1 MELIIDTSSRY
12 AAVGLSDDGRSLI
25 ELYWRS
31 ERNHSVELAPAINR
45 ILEQARI
52 GIPDLDAVITADGPG
67 AFSALRVG
75 MSAAKAIAAA
85 RSIPLAT
92 VGTLDAE
99 MQPYRALGIP
109 LCAIASAG
117 RNRLYVGRSDD
128 KGAGCDLEVQSIAE
142 FLDDVSIGASGG
154 ASGGAFYCGES
165 SAELADDI
173 ERGSGGGALICRAY
187 PPTRRVSSISS
198 IGYDKLRSGETSDP
212 AAAEPVYLRSSQV
225 ASANRRWRG
234 F

>member
-12 AAVGLSDDGRSLI
+12 AAVGLSREGKSLI
-25 ELYWRS
+25 EVYWRS
-31 ERNHSVELAPAINR
+31 ERNHSVELAPAVNR
-45 ILEQARI
+45 MLEQAGV
-52 GIPDLDAVITADGPG
+52 GIPDLDAVMVADGPG

-75 MSAAKAIAAA
+75 MSLAKAIAAA

-99 MQPYRALGIP
+99 TQPFRALGLP
-109 LCAIASAG
+109 LCAISGAG

-128 KGAGCDLEVQSIAE
+128 SGANGAGSDLEVVSVAE
-142 FLDDVSIGASGG
+142 FLDGVSS
-154 ASGGAFYCGES
+154 GAFDGALYCGES
-165 SAELADDI
+165 ASELADEI
-173 ERGSGGGALICRAY
+173 ERAAGGKVLVCRAE
-187 PPTRRVSSISS
+187 PPTRRVSSIAA
-198 IGYDKLRSGETSDP
+198 IGWDKIRRGETSDP
-212 AAAEPVYLRSSQV
+212 AGAEPVYLRSSQV

>member
-109 LCAIASAG
+109 LRAIASAG

-128 KGAGCDLEVQSIAE
+128 TGAGCDLEVQSIAE
-142 FLDDVSIGASGG
+142 FMDDVSIGASR
-154 ASGGAFYCGES
+154 GAFYCGES
-165 SAELADDI
+165 SAELADEI
-173 ERGSGGGALICRAY
+173 KSVSGGGALICRAY
-187 PPTRRVSSISS
+187 PPTRRVSSIAS
-198 IGYDKLRSGETSDP
+198 IGYDKLRSGETSEP

>member
-1 MELIIDTSSRY
+1 M
-12 AAVGLSDDGRSLI
+12 SDDGRSLI

-75 MSAAKAIAAA
+75 MSAAKAIAVA

-117 RNRLYVGRSDD
+117 RNRLYVGRSDGA
-128 KGAGCDLEVQSIAE
+128 GAGCDLEVQSIAE
-142 FLDDVSIGASGG
+142 FLEDVSAGAFD
-154 ASGGAFYCGES
+154 GAFYCGES
-165 SAELADDI
+165 SAELADEI
-173 ERGSGGGALICRAY
+173 ERGAGGGALICRAH
-187 PPTRRVSSISS
+187 PPTRRVSSIAS

>member
-142 FLDDVSIGASGG
+142 FMDDVSIGASR
-154 ASGGAFYCGES
+154 GAFYCGES
-165 SAELADDI
+165 SAELADEI
-173 ERGSGGGALICRAY
+173 KRGAGGGALICRAY
-187 PPTRRVSSISS
+187 PPTRRVSSIAS

>member
-12 AAVGLSDDGRSLI
+12 AAVGLSDEGKSLI
-25 ELYWRS
+25 EVYWRS
-31 ERNHSVELAPAINR
+31 ERNHSVELIPAVNR
-45 ILEQARI
+45 MLEQAGV
-52 GIPDLDAVITADGPG
+52 GIPDLDAAITADGPG

-99 MQPYRALGIP
+99 MLPYRALGVP

-117 RNRLYVGRSDD
+117 RNRLYVGRSDAG
-128 KGAGCDLEVQSIAE
+128 GAGCELEVTSVSE
-142 FLDDVSIGASGG
+142 FLEGVSKGEFGSA
-154 ASGGAFYCGES
+154 AGGAFYCGES
-165 SAELADDI
+165 SAELAEEI
-173 ERGSGGGALICRAY
+173 ARAAGGDALICRAE
-187 PPTRRVSSISS
+187 PPTRRVSSIAT
-198 IGYDKLRSGETSDP
+198 IGWDKLSRGETSDP
-212 AAAEPVYLRSSQV
+212 AGAEPVYLRSSQV

-234 F
+234 

>member
-12 AAVGLSDDGRSLI
+12 AAVGLSDNGRSLI

-52 GIPDLDAVITADGPG
+52 RIPDLDAVITADGPG

-99 MQPYRALGIP
+99 MQPYRALGTP
-109 LCAIASAG
+109 LRAIASAG

-128 KGAGCDLEVQSIAE
+128 TGAGCDLEVQSIAE
-142 FLDDVSIGASGG
+142 FLDDVSSG

-165 SAELADDI
+165 SAELADEI
-173 ERGSGGGALICRAY
+173 ERVSGGGALICRAD
-187 PPTRRVSSISS
+187 PPTRRVSSIAS

>member
-12 AAVGLSDDGRSLI
+12 AAVGLSDNGRSLI
-25 ELYWRS
+25 EVYWRS
-31 ERNHSVELAPAINR
+31 ERNHSVELVPAVNR
-45 ILEQARI
+45 MLEQAGV
-52 GIPDLDAVITADGPG
+52 GIPDLDAAIVADGPG

-99 MQPYRALGIP
+99 MQPYRALGVP

-117 RNRLYVGRSDD
+117 RNRLYVGRSDAG
-128 KGAGCDLEVQSIAE
+128 GAGCELVVTSVAE
-142 FLDDVSIGASGG
+142 FLEGVATDAT
-154 ASGGAFYCGES
+154 AGAFYCGES
-165 SAELADDI
+165 SAELADEI
-173 ERGSGGGALICRAY
+173 ERKAGGDALICRAE
-187 PPTRRVSSISS
+187 PPTRRVSSIAA
-198 IGYDKLRSGETSDP
+198 IGYDKLRRGGTSDP

-234 F
+234 